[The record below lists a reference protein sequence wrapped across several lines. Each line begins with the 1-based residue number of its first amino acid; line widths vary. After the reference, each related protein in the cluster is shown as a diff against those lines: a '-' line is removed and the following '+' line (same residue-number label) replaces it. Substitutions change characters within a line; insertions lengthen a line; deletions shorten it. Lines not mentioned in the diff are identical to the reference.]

1 MCIDQEVAEYSCI
14 RVLVYFYVISTYRP
28 TEGSN
33 LDTEQASSLDTDQAS
48 HVQLNLPTPGVQ
60 PKWRHLPPTLCTDG
74 L

>member
-48 HVQLNLPTPGVQ
+48 HVQLNLPTPGV
-60 PKWRHLPPTLCTDG
+60 
-74 L
+74 